1 MEIKLINLTK
11 SFGAKQVIQPT
22 SFIIQSGSLT
32 TLLGPSGCGKTTLL
46 RMIAGL
52 ETPDSGEIWFE
63 DRCVFSSEK
72 KINLPPEKRGLGF
85 VFQDFA
91 LWPHMTV
98 FENVAFGLRARKDTK
113 DLQTRVREALRVVH
127 LEDFEVR

>member
-1 MEIKLINLTK
+1 
-11 SFGAKQVIQPT
+11 
-22 SFIIQSGSLT
+22 
-32 TLLGPSGCGKTTLL
+32 
-46 RMIAGL
+46 MIVGL
-52 ETPDSGEIWFE
+52 ETPDDGEIYF
-63 DRCVFSSEK
+63 DGTCVFSQEK
-72 KINLPPEKRGLGF
+72 RINLPPERRGLGF

-98 FENVAFGLRARKDTK
+98 FENVAFGLRARKDMK

>member
-52 ETPDSGEIWFE
+52 ETPDSGEIWFVLFGKE
-63 DRCVFSSEK
+63 DQSSTRKARPWLCVS
-72 KINLPPEKRGLGF
+72 GLCPLAAH
-85 VFQDFA
+85 DC
-91 LWPHMTV
+91 L
-98 FENVAFGLRARKDTK
+98 
-113 DLQTRVREALRVVH
+113 
-127 LEDFEVR
+127 